1 MSLMSDVEIKEA
13 IERKDIQITPF
24 NEALIEPASYDF
36 RVGRALVGGVGIVDI
51 KATPH
56 VLKPGD
62 WVELETI
69 EEIALSTNVAG
80 TLGIRSSITRKGI
93 DGYCGPQIDPGY
105 NGRLFFNL
113 FNPSSESFKIAY
125 GDKMCTITFFRLD
138 KPASKPYAGHYQNL
152 KSFPEED
159 IERMIKIDSPTIADV
174 ITSVGILERTVN
186 NLNIHIQKLNQ
197 QFNGVSRDVGWIKTL
212 LFAILIAIIIGLAIV
227 IFQKIL

>member
-1 MSLMSDVEIKEA
+1 MSLLSDAEIREA
-13 IERKDIQITPF
+13 VGKKDIQITPF
-24 NEALIEPASYDF
+24 NDALLEPASYDF
-36 RVGRALVGGVGIVDI
+36 RVGRALVGGIGIVDI
-51 KATPH
+51 KTTPH
-56 VLKPGD
+56 ILKPGD

-69 EEIALSTNVAG
+69 EEISLSTNIAG

-105 NGRLFFNL
+105 NGKLYFNL
-113 FNPSSESFKIAY
+113 FNPSSESFKISY
-125 GDKMCTITFFRLD
+125 GDKMCTITFFRLE
-138 KPASKPYAGHYQNL
+138 KPASKPYTGHYQNL

-159 IERMIKIDSPTIADV
+159 IQRMMSIDSPTIADV

-197 QFNGVSRDVGWIKTL
+197 QFNNVSRDVSWIKTL

-227 IFQKIL
+227 VFQRIL